1 MDAAGWDERYAA
13 SELVWSAEP
22 NRFVAEVCADLSP
35 GRALD
40 LAAGEGRNAI
50 WLAQRGWTVT
60 AGDFSQ
66 VGLDK
71 GRRLAEHAGV
81 ADRVAWV
88 LADATSTDWPDD
100 HDLVVVAY
108 LQLVEAERREAVL
121 RAFAALQPGGRFVW
135 VAHDSSN
142 LTEGTGG
149 PQDPSVLM
157 TAEDVL
163 IDLTGEPFD
172 VDPRR
177 ARRRAPSAT
186 PRRTTAWSSSS
197 ATDRIGIV
205 LHLGPC
211 WTRVVAGRGRLATWA
226 DIAAIR
232 RSRGAAV
239 QVAAWQLVLPRG
251 DRPVEGR
258 RAGPSP
264 QAGQAGHSACRCVGR
279 CRIVLCWTT
288 FPRRSPGSCSRSSPT
303 IRRCCCPHET
313 IYQSLYV

>member
-13 SELVWSAEP
+13 AELVWSAEP
-22 NRFVAEVCADLSP
+22 NRFVAEACADLSP

-40 LAAGEGRNAI
+40 VAAGEGRNAI

-71 GRRLAEHAGV
+71 GRRRAEHAGV
-81 ADRVAWV
+81 ADRVAWL
-88 LADATSTDWPDD
+88 LADATRTEWPDD

-157 TAEDVL
+157 TADDVL

-172 VDPRR
+172 VVR
-177 ARRRAPSAT
+177 AE
-186 PRRTTAWSSSS
+186 
-197 ATDRIGIV
+197 
-205 LHLGPC
+205 
-211 WTRVVAGRGRLATWA
+211 RVA
-226 DIAAIR
+226 
-232 RSRGAAV
+232 
-239 QVAAWQLVLPRG
+239 
-251 DRPVEGR
+251 RPVGD
-258 RAGPSP
+258 AT
-264 QAGQAGHSACRCVGR
+264 AYDCLV
-279 CRIVLCWTT
+279 VLE
-288 FPRRSPGSCSRSSPT
+288 RD
-303 IRRCCCPHET
+303 
-313 IYQSLYV
+313 